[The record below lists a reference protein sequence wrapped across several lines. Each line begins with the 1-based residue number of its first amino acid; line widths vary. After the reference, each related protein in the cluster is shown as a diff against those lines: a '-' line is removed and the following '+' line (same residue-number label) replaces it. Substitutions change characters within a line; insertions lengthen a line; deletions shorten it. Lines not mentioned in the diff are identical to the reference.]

1 MGESEL
7 EVIEIS
13 PISLKMSGS
22 KEEDEDGTPVRP
34 VFCLKRN
41 TDLKHFEETEDC
53 FILDFDPFD
62 SVDISKLSM
71 SKTLDSADDANNDIS
86 VIAEKGQVAC
96 RDYPHSRDLCVKFP
110 FDATS
115 HESYCELCYCY
126 VCDSAAPCIF
136 WTEPEPAH
144 CHAAEHIGDW
154 KRKRSMTKQ
163 TINK

>member
-13 PISLKMSGS
+13 PISLNMSG

-53 FILDFDPFD
+53 FILDFDPFE
-62 SVDISKLSM
+62 SVGISKLSV
-71 SKTLDSADDANNDIS
+71 SKTLDFADGANNDIS

-96 RDYPHSRDLCVKFP
+96 RDYPHSRHLCVKFP
-110 FDATS
+110 FDTTS
-115 HESYCELCYCY
+115 HEIYCELCYCY
-126 VCDSAAPCIF
+126 VCDLAAPCIF

-154 KRKRSMTKQ
+154 KSKRSMKKQ
-163 TINK
+163 TIKK

>member
-34 VFCLKRN
+34 VFCLKRY

-53 FILDFDPFD
+53 FILDFDPFE
-62 SVDISKLSM
+62 SVDISKLSV

-86 VIAEKGQVAC
+86 VIAEKGQVCAF
-96 RDYPHSRDLCVKFP
+96 S
-110 FDATS
+110 
-115 HESYCELCYCY
+115 
-126 VCDSAAPCIF
+126 IF
-136 WTEPEPAH
+136 LFSSFLGLISWLFL
-144 CHAAEHIGDW
+144 
-154 KRKRSMTKQ
+154 
-163 TINK
+163 